1 MERLCNL
8 WRGYV
13 IYGEVMFCEYSRT
26 LGRFRG
32 LLGEYVESGQATEV
46 RILEGVME
54 LIESQVK
61 EKKGIRKWNGGPP
74 PTVEPWYGPKDFKGL
89 DYLEY

>member
-1 MERLCNL
+1 
-8 WRGYV
+8 
-13 IYGEVMFCEYSRT
+13 
-26 LGRFRG
+26 
-32 LLGEYVESGQATEV
+32 
-46 RILEGVME
+46 ME